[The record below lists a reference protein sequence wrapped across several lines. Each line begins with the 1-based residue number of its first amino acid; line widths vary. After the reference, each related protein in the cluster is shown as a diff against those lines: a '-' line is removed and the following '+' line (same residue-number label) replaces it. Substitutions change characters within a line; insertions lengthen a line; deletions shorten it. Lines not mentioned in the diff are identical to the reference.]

1 MMKTRD
7 VKGGVMISDKTTR
20 LSMVNNQRVLYNN
33 KLYIKRSVV
42 MGHVVVE
49 ITFYNCKVHFR
60 RLINC
65 CECCHTVDS
74 TRLDINYI
82 KCYNSAQ
89 KQKVEYK

>member
-1 MMKTRD
+1 
-7 VKGGVMISDKTTR
+7 
-20 LSMVNNQRVLYNN
+20 
-33 KLYIKRSVV
+33 

-49 ITFYNCKVHFR
+49 IIFYNCKVHFR

-89 KQKVEYK
+89 KQKVNINDSIATRINVSLC

>member
-1 MMKTRD
+1 
-7 VKGGVMISDKTTR
+7 
-20 LSMVNNQRVLYNN
+20 
-33 KLYIKRSVV
+33 

-65 CECCHTVDS
+65 CECCHTVGS

>member
-1 MMKTRD
+1 
-7 VKGGVMISDKTTR
+7 
-20 LSMVNNQRVLYNN
+20 
-33 KLYIKRSVV
+33 

-65 CECCHTVDS
+65 CECCHTVGS

-82 KCYNSAQ
+82 KCYNNAQ
-89 KQKVEYK
+89 KQKVGYK

>member
-1 MMKTRD
+1 
-7 VKGGVMISDKTTR
+7 
-20 LSMVNNQRVLYNN
+20 
-33 KLYIKRSVV
+33 

-49 ITFYNCKVHFR
+49 ITFYFR

-89 KQKVEYK
+89 KQKVEYKRFNSDPHQRQPLLINYVR